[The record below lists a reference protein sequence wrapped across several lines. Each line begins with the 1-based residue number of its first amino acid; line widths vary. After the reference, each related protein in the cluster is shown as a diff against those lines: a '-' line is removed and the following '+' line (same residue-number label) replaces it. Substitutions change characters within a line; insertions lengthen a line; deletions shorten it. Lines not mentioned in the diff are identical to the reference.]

1 MGICCPVNTNKNNHI
16 HEELELEI
24 NADLSILSW
33 ENLETLENKKSKNL
47 IILKYQGEEY
57 INFNTLQNL
66 ESYKDDYLLLY
77 KFQQKSGSKKE
88 NIEKIVNQLKNNNFN
103 NIYYI
108 YWLNDKSSKN
118 IEKIAQKLKNK
129 NQDKIYFAILSND
142 LDEIKEVNKNLR
154 NNGLKLLIV
163 QSNLSLLRRNFIKI
177 PEHYK
182 INNSDVFIVSDIIM
196 ENDALSG
203 KYDSNHL
210 MPKNSEGAKLYNEKM
225 EKIEQLN
232 KVLKATAK
240 DYNTNKIS
248 QIPIAWATSYGI
260 KPIINGNQSDEK
272 EIKDAI
278 EALKIKLEERH
289 IAGLERSVDNPI
301 INLF

>member
-1 MGICCPVNTNKNNHI
+1 M
-16 HEELELEI
+16 
-24 NADLSILSW
+24 
-33 ENLETLENKKSKNL
+33 
-47 IILKYQGEEY
+47 
-57 INFNTLQNL
+57 
-66 ESYKDDYLLLY
+66 
-77 KFQQKSGSKKE
+77 
-88 NIEKIVNQLKNNNFN
+88 
-103 NIYYI
+103 
-108 YWLNDKSSKN
+108 
-118 IEKIAQKLKNK
+118 
-129 NQDKIYFAILSND
+129 
-142 LDEIKEVNKNLR
+142 LDE
-154 NNGLKLLIV
+154 LKM
-163 QSNLSLLRRNFIKI
+163 QT
-177 PEHYK
+177 Y
-182 INNSDVFIVSDIIM
+182 
-196 ENDALSG
+196 LSG